1 MPTFEGGA
9 QPSAS
14 LNRARARGGRSVDRA
29 KAAAPAGCY
38 GSEIWYKVEVEKD
51 DDARTSLC
59 HCGNCNLA
67 RRLHS

>member
-29 KAAAPAGCY
+29 EAATPAGCY
-38 GSEIWYKVEVEKD
+38 CAEIRYKVEVEKD
-51 DDARTSLC
+51 DDVRTSLC
-59 HCGNCNLA
+59 H
-67 RRLHS
+67 